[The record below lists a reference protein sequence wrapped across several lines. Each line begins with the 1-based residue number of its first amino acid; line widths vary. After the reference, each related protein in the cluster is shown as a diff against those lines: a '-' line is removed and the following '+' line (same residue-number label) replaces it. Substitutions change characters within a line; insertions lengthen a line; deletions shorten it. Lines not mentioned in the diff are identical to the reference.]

1 MNSKSSENCSFAK
14 AFRYQ
19 RVSEDKL
26 MMLHFETRSK
36 QCATGFET
44 ARRSCSILSVISKLV
59 ERSRVERRFCG
70 FIFGPGR
77 RSSRRDCPELFSRRV
92 EGRRLGSHWK
102 KVSLGRGLARMGFRW
117 KGVSL
122 GCGLVGFGWGGTGQL
137 SRNSFRFNSIRY
149 VGLHR
154 AS

>member
-1 MNSKSSENCSFAK
+1 MVQKQGGYAELRYDGEGTIVK
-14 AFRYQ
+14 VFR
-19 RVSEDKL
+19 V
-26 MMLHFETRSK
+26 
-36 QCATGFET
+36 
-44 ARRSCSILSVISKLV
+44 LSVISQLV

-122 GCGLVGFGWGGTGQL
+122 GCGLVGLGWGGTGQL
-137 SRNSFRFNSIRY
+137 SRNSFRFN
-149 VGLHR
+149 
-154 AS
+154 